1 MTLDKYKIDILGTE
15 YILTLCN
22 KREDKRLKDC
32 DGLCDNSIKEIVVN
46 DYGDAG
52 DDPLNKG
59 DLYWQMNKNMRHEVI
74 HAFLYES
81 GLAENSDWAQNEE
94 MIDFFALQLPKII
107 KAMNSELASVQ

>member
-1 MTLDKYKIDILGTE
+1 MLDKYKIDILGTE
-15 YILTLCN
+15 YTLTLCS
-22 KREDKRLKDC
+22 KAEDPRLKDC

-46 DYGDAG
+46 DYGDVG

-59 DLYWQMNKNMRHEVI
+59 DLHWQMNKNMRHEVI

-94 MIDFFALQLPKII
+94 MIDFFALQLPKIV
-107 KAMNSELASVQ
+107 KAMSGELASVQ

>member
-22 KREDKRLKDC
+22 KSEDKRLKDC

-46 DYGDAG
+46 DYGDVG